1 MLTVPLEDFSPSLAS
16 AGFFFAGRL
25 DQSKLL
31 HLLADLVF
39 VPAKKACGL
48 RDCPAVGDLVP

>member
-1 MLTVPLEDFSPSLAS
+1 MLTVPSKIPHPAPLRRD
-16 AGFFFAGRL
+16 FFAGPL